1 MLLLTS
7 GPEFG
12 LAHRLTFALMLI
24 MFLAISL
31 IGPTSGVMAADFDKG
46 KASYE
51 AWDYQTAYAKWVSL
65 AGADDAEAQYNLA
78 FIDIP
83 MAMACRRIM

>member
-24 MFLAISL
+24 IFLAISL
-31 IGPTSGVMAADFDKG
+31 IGLTSRVMAADFDKG
-46 KASYE
+46 KAS
-51 AWDYQTAYAKWVSL
+51 
-65 AGADDAEAQYNLA
+65 
-78 FIDIP
+78 
-83 MAMACRRIM
+83 

>member
-1 MLLLTS
+1 MLILTS

-31 IGPTSGVMAADFDKG
+31 IGLTSRVMAADFDKG
-46 KASYE
+46 KAVLGRLELS
-51 AWDYQTAYAKWVSL
+51 DR
-65 AGADDAEAQYNLA
+65 QYV
-78 FIDIP
+78 I
-83 MAMACRRIM
+83 

>member
-12 LAHRLTFALMLI
+12 LAHRLTFSLMLI

-31 IGPTSGVMAADFDKG
+31 IGLTSRVMAADFDKG
-46 KASYE
+46 KAS
-51 AWDYQTAYAKWVSL
+51 
-65 AGADDAEAQYNLA
+65 
-78 FIDIP
+78 
-83 MAMACRRIM
+83 